1 MKKILIYGVLA
12 MAMLTSCNDFL
23 DRRPLA
29 TFTNTP
35 SYWSNTS
42 NLDNQ
47 CVVFLND
54 FVGYGNGIGT
64 GWFYFKTLSDDQV
77 NNNNNNW
84 QFTNVVASS
93 ADWKDAFEQI
103 RHANYIL
110 TGLKVSSLADGL
122 KANYAGLAR
131 LGRAWTYYQLVRQY
145 GDVPWIET
153 VVTTEDYDIM
163 FGPRLDR
170 DVVMDSV
177 LSDLNYAA
185 EHITWTNKQRFTADL
200 ALAMKSE
207 VALYEGTYCTY
218 RNATDNAGKAA
229 NPTRAKTYLEACVDA
244 CNKLMAKNY
253 TLSPSYKAI
262 YNSVDLST
270 NPEIIFYKP
279 YSKNKFMHS
288 TIDYTMNTS
297 GTHGMTK
304 DAFDAY
310 LFLDGKPKSTTT
322 LNTNDAAVLN
332 AQNQYSI
339 SSALAVRDKRLQ
351 ATLDTVLAFKGHE
364 RSRAGSHAFTSS
376 TGYAIA
382 KYDNVVDLTTNE
394 RNNTNKQFTD
404 CPIYWLSMIYLNFA
418 EAKAELGTLT
428 QADLDKSINKLQARA
443 GLPAMTLTPAAD
455 PANNMGVSDLLWEVR
470 RVRRCELMFD
480 NWIRYWDLVRWHKLD
495 LLDSENHPNIYLGA
509 NLTNVASPE
518 VDVNTD
524 KYMIGSNTLAQ
535 VRKYE
540 KKHYFYPIPTG
551 QITLNG
557 KLTQNPDW

>member
-1 MKKILIYGVLA
+1 M
-12 MAMLTSCNDFL
+12 
-23 DRRPLA
+23 
-29 TFTNTP
+29 
-35 SYWSNTS
+35 
-42 NLDNQ
+42 
-47 CVVFLND
+47 
-54 FVGYGNGIGT
+54 
-64 GWFYFKTLSDDQV
+64 
-77 NNNNNNW
+77 
-84 QFTNVVASS
+84 
-93 ADWKDAFEQI
+93 
-103 RHANYIL
+103 
-110 TGLKVSSLADGL
+110 
-122 KANYAGLAR
+122 
-131 LGRAWTYYQLVRQY
+131 
-145 GDVPWIET
+145 
-153 VVTTEDYDIM
+153 
-163 FGPRLDR
+163 
-170 DVVMDSV
+170 
-177 LSDLNYAA
+177 
-185 EHITWTNKQRFTADL
+185 
-200 ALAMKSE
+200 
-207 VALYEGTYCTY
+207 
-218 RNATDNAGKAA
+218 
-229 NPTRAKTYLEACVDA
+229 
-244 CNKLMAKNY
+244 
-253 TLSPSYKAI
+253 
-262 YNSVDLST
+262 
-270 NPEIIFYKP
+270 
-279 YSKNKFMHS
+279 
-288 TIDYTMNTS
+288 
-297 GTHGMTK
+297 
-304 DAFDAY
+304 
-310 LFLDGKPKSTTT
+310 
-322 LNTNDAAVLN
+322 
-332 AQNQYSI
+332 
-339 SSALAVRDKRLQ
+339 RDKRLQ

-382 KYDNVVDLTTNE
+382 KYDNVVDLTTDE

-509 NLTNVASPE
+509 NLTNVTSPE